1 MLLQDGDCVL
11 RSRHTCGSV
20 WILRYRQDKAVS
32 SGIPVVAFKV
42 KLLGAVAACTNHRP
56 HALPYV
62 SGATGVVGAIF
73 LDIGPSR
80 TR

>member
-20 WILRYRQDKAVS
+20 WILRYRR
-32 SGIPVVAFKV
+32 V
-42 KLLGAVAACTNHRP
+42 KLLGAVAATNHRP
-56 HALPYV
+56 DALPYV